1 MDPFPQL
8 VGQDIVDHS
17 VTLHP
22 ACALEQ
28 RRDDRDTEVCLAL
41 GPGAHMAGMQMGLVD
56 DIEGHGLERGFELA
70 AHCFCDCHVWTF
82 LSRAL
87 GSGIRSCYT
96 PTEQMGTS
104 MPRANPDSFLE
115 SFAPREPGVRMC
127 DRPGC
132 TEEGTHRAPK
142 SRDRLNDYYWFCL
155 EHVREYNKAWN
166 YYDGM
171 SDNEVEEDIR
181 RSTTWNRP
189 SWPFGTMK
197 PGQGPR
203 RRVNDPFG
211 FMDDDE
217 EGGETRR
224 RQPADTAEGK
234 AAAVLGLEPPFTLER
249 LKARYKEL
257 VKKHHPDA
265 NGGDKAA
272 EERLKSINEAY
283 TTLRR
288 FLS

>member
-1 MDPFPQL
+1 MNAVPQFI
-8 VGQDIVDHS
+8 GQDVMYHPM
-17 VTLHP
+17 TLHP
-22 ACALEQ
+22 DGAGK
-28 RRDDRDTEVCLAL
+28 RGRDDRDAEVRFSFRS
-41 GPGAHMAGMQMGLVD
+41 GSHMAGVEMGFVND
-56 DIEGHGLERGFELA
+56 VEEGWVEGRFELGA
-70 AHCFCDCHVWTF
+70 EGFCDGHVWTF
-82 LSRAL
+82 LSGAL
-87 GSGIRSCYT
+87 GSQAESCYT
-96 PTEQMGTS
+96 PMEQMGIS

-115 SFAPREPGVRMC
+115 NFAPQKPGVRTC

-142 SRDRLNDYYWFCL
+142 ARDRLNDYYWFCL
-155 EHVREYNKAWN
+155 DHVREYNRSWN

-234 AAAVLGLEPPFTLER
+234 AAAILGLEPPFTLER

>member
-1 MDPFPQL
+1 
-8 VGQDIVDHS
+8 
-17 VTLHP
+17 
-22 ACALEQ
+22 
-28 RRDDRDTEVCLAL
+28 
-41 GPGAHMAGMQMGLVD
+41 
-56 DIEGHGLERGFELA
+56 
-70 AHCFCDCHVWTF
+70 
-82 LSRAL
+82 
-87 GSGIRSCYT
+87 
-96 PTEQMGTS
+96 MGTP
-104 MPRANPDSFLE
+104 MAKANPDSFLE
-115 SFAPREPGVRMC
+115 DFAPRKPAIRMC

-132 TEEGTHRAPK
+132 SAEGTHRAPK
-142 SRDRLNDYYWFCL
+142 ARNRLNDYYWFCL
-155 EHVREYNKAWN
+155 DHVREYNKAWN

-181 RSTTWNRP
+181 NSTTWNRP
-189 SWPFGTMK
+189 SWPFGTVK

-217 EGGETRR
+217 EAGETRR

-234 AAAVLGLEPPFTLER
+234 AAAILGLEPPFTLER

>member
-1 MDPFPQL
+1 M
-8 VGQDIVDHS
+8 
-17 VTLHP
+17 
-22 ACALEQ
+22 
-28 RRDDRDTEVCLAL
+28 
-41 GPGAHMAGMQMGLVD
+41 
-56 DIEGHGLERGFELA
+56 
-70 AHCFCDCHVWTF
+70 
-82 LSRAL
+82 
-87 GSGIRSCYT
+87 
-96 PTEQMGTS
+96 EQMGIP
-104 MPRANPDSFLE
+104 MAKANPDSFLE
-115 SFAPREPGVRMC
+115 DFAPRKPAVRAC
-127 DRPGC
+127 DYPGC
-132 TEEGTHRAPK
+132 GEEGTHRAPK
-142 SRDRLNDYYWFCL
+142 ARNRLNDYYWFCL
-155 EHVREYNKAWN
+155 DHVREYNKAWN

-217 EGGETRR
+217 EAGETRR